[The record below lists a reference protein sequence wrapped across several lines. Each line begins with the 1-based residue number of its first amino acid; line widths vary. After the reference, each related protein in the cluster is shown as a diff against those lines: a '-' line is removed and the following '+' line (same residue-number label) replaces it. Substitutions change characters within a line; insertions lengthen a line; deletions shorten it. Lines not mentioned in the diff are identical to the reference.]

1 MATSILI
8 ALLFALASAFIGVV
22 YATVV
27 AGESSPLDPW
37 FDFLNRWHDQG
48 GWRAWVA
55 KPLGACS
62 KCTSGHIA
70 LWGFSAIEP
79 WALSFHSF
87 FLHALAASAAV
98 IFAHALAT
106 YYAWSKNH
114 I

>member
-1 MATSILI
+1 MATSILLAI
-8 ALLFALASAFIGVV
+8 LFALASAFIGVV

-27 AGESSPLDPW
+27 AGESSPLDSW
-37 FDFLNRWHDQG
+37 FDFLNALHEQG
-48 GWRAWVA
+48 GWPSWIA
-55 KPLGACS
+55 KPLGACA

-70 LWGFSAIEP
+70 LWGFSTIEP
-79 WALSFHSF
+79 WALSFDSF

-106 YYAWSKNH
+106 YYAWLKNH